1 VKKHSTNEQLS
12 KEREEELTD
21 RDETLLEVKGGLRLD
36 GMNNVM
42 IADLMKRMK
51 WELIEGHFQ
60 YPHSYSHFSWRG

>member
-1 VKKHSTNEQLS
+1 MKKHSTNEQLS

-36 GMNNVM
+36 GMNDVM

-51 WELIEGHFQ
+51 WELIEGHLQ
-60 YPHSYSHFSWRG
+60 YPHSYSHFSWQG